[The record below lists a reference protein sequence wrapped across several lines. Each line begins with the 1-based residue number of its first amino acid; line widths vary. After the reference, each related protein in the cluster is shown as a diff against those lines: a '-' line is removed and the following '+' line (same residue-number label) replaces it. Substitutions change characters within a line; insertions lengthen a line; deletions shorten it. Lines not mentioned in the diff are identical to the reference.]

1 MKSLTTQPSS
11 KSLIDVKRSDPL
23 ASACRHCKH
32 YVHEGRRG
40 GNCGQLNVL
49 VQGSWKACS
58 LASPVFA
65 PNWQFERIMALQS
78 GLVEKLQSPIS
89 KNSDLRHEPH
99 KEVAVS
105 D

>member
-1 MKSLTTQPSS
+1 M
-11 KSLIDVKRSDPL
+11 KRSDPL

-58 LASPVFA
+58 LALPVFA
-65 PNWQFERIMALQS
+65 PNWQFEQMMTLQS
-78 GLVEKLQSPIS
+78 EPVERLPILIS
-89 KNSDLRHEPH
+89 KNSDSHHEPR
-99 KEVAVS
+99 KDFAVS
-105 D
+105 SPEDYAAPLEKTA